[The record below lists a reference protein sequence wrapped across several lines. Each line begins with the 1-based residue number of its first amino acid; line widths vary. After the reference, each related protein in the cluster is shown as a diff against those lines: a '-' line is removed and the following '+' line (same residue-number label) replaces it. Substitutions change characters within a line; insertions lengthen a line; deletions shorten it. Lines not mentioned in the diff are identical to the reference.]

1 MQAPERQVQL
11 RSPLQEQLVGVST
24 EELAQ
29 VLVERL
35 SLTDGD
41 WHRFKANRGVRA
53 REQAAVALLALLRDQ
68 RDEALARLQQA
79 AGWLDG
85 SVTAPPCSDHSRS
98 SHP

>member
-1 MQAPERQVQL
+1 MQAPNRQVHL
-11 RSPLQEQLVGVST
+11 HSPLQEQLANFTS
-24 EELAQ
+24 EDLAQ

-53 REQAAVALLALLRDQ
+53 REQAAVALLSLLRDNC
-68 RDEALARLQQA
+68 DEALLRLQQA

-85 SVTAPPCSDHSRS
+85 SVAAPPCPDHSRS
-98 SHP
+98 SRR